1 MAVVGAF
8 TVERYY
14 TQPTGLEIWYH
25 SEAVVWEVGVI
36 DDSIDRYLK
45 VAWLQQHN
53 PEVNWKSGQVKWT
66 NIFSREQITRLPEHT
81 KHDHKIQVTKVA
93 EAPCGPLYG
102 MSKQELEELRE
113 WHDRQVAAE
122 KIVKFRSSAGALIL
136 LVGKPDGS
144 FHLCVDYRALN
155 KVTVTNRYPLPFM
168 TELGSDLTIG
178 E

>member
-1 MAVVGAF
+1 MDVA
-8 TVERYY
+8 
-14 TQPTGLEIWYH
+14 QPINDILNDTDVFVATLEWRNEDRLEVLKILPNQYH
-25 SEAVVWEVGVI
+25 
-36 DDSIDRYLK
+36 
-45 VAWLQQHN
+45 
-53 PEVNWKSGQVKWT
+53 KWT

-102 MSKQELEELRE
+102 VPKQELEELRE

-122 KIVKFRSSAGALIL
+122 KIVKSRSSAGALIM

-144 FHLCVDYRALN
+144 FRLCVDYRALN
-155 KVTVTNRYPLPFM
+155 KVMVTNRYPLPFM